1 MQLIYDRPASVG
13 VENALK
19 RARRLC
25 EIGWTPVRPLPSA
38 LFGVKGTD
46 QEYFYGYF
54 QPWRPQKGIP
64 YSSCRTVEKYVGW
77 NISPETFLTALQN
90 PHSVVYTR
98 QLKDEPGTKANSYY
112 GLVCSMFVSYA
123 LELPYR
129 IVCKDWAALEDIHAV
144 TAEPL
149 ENLRLGDI
157 LLDPKRHVALITGLA
172 RDEAG
177 AVQRIEVSECTLPLT
192 VCTAFTPEEFRRF
205 WLQDHYGVYRY
216 GKIDQVT
223 YTPDPWMPLEGETAV
238 EPPHFALLPDYGNK
252 ANYRVGDEPVELWA
266 LEEGWEAVEVT
277 HPDGKQTCHPLQEGH
292 VTLQPAAVGHYSA
305 CLVREGARSGS
316 VEWRMVSLHLQF
328 EKETYAVGEPIT
340 CRTWNEVPEEKVFH
354 AVLNTDT
361 YYVKD
366 TVFLTEEEG
375 AAGRFTL
382 PAQTVPGKYFV
393 IAMARNEY
401 GVYTSPYCEVTVEE
415 EGERDGTHQTKE

>member
-1 MQLIYDRPASVG
+1 MQLIYDRPASAG

-19 RARRLC
+19 RARQLC
-25 EIGWTPVRPLPSA
+25 QIGWTPVRPLPSA

-46 QEYFYGYF
+46 HEYFYGYF

-129 IVCKDWAALEDIHAV
+129 IVCKDWTALEDICAV
-144 TAEPL
+144 SAEPL

-157 LLDPKRHVALITGLA
+157 LLDPKRHVALITGIA

-223 YTPDPWMPLEGETAV
+223 YTPDPWMPLEGEMAV

-252 ANYRVGDEPVELWA
+252 ANYRVGDEAVELWA
-266 LEEGWEAVEVT
+266 LEEGWEAVEVI
-277 HPDGKQTCHPLQEGH
+277 HPDGTKTHHSLQEGH

-305 CLVREGARSGS
+305 CLVRDGARSGS

-328 EKETYAVGEPIT
+328 EKEKYAVGEPIT
-340 CRTWNEVPEEKVFH
+340 CRTWNEVPGEKVFH

-366 TVFLTEEEG
+366 TVFLAEEEG
-375 AAGRFTL
+375 EAGRFAL
-382 PAQTVPGKYFV
+382 PAQTVPGKYIV

-415 EGERDGTHQTKE
+415 EGEQDGTHQTKE